1 MSCVVLEY
9 KTRTNLDPNWGKTA
23 MHTPPSPAQIRE
35 MRKDKERE
43 QSLYSEN

>member
-23 MHTPPSPAQIRE
+23 IHTLHLQH
-35 MRKDKERE
+35 K
-43 QSLYSEN
+43 SEK